1 MNKTTKILIENTTRK
16 LKDLIVLKGVEQVL
30 LTCVHINQKACAKLF
45 LGSIHIGGIRTE
57 QTVQRLHYH

>member
-45 LGSIHIGGIRTE
+45 L
-57 QTVQRLHYH
+57 